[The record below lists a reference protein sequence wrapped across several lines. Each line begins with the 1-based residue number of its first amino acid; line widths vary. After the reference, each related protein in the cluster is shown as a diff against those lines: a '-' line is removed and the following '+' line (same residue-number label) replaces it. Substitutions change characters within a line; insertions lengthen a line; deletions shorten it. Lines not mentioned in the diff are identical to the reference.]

1 MGPYATSN
9 RDRKTDLTMTT
20 AVKNPNP
27 GPTDMQAFAFVQSLA
42 AELSKGKVELP
53 SFPDIALRVRK
64 ALSDDNV
71 TQDMVVRVVGSE
83 PALAARL
90 MQIGNSAALNFS
102 GKPITEL
109 RTAIARMGF
118 NMVRSA
124 AIAFAMSQLKKQ
136 DALKGLEK
144 PLEDLWK
151 RSAAVAAMSHAVARR
166 YSKVNPDTALLAG
179 LLHGIGELYILT
191 RSAQH
196 PGLFANQ
203 AAYTAVVRD
212 WHAAIAKALLENWE
226 MAGEVIEAVSNFEDL
241 ERSHSGP
248 VDLTDVVTVGSLLAA
263 FKDHPETIELNM
275 HDVAACKRM
284 KIDRA
289 SYEQLIDESE
299 HEIDTLRQALGA

>member
-1 MGPYATSN
+1 
-9 RDRKTDLTMTT
+9 MTT
-20 AVKNPNP
+20 AAKTQNA

-102 GKPITEL
+102 GKPVTEL
-109 RTAIARMGF
+109 RTAISRMGF

-166 YSKVNPDTALLAG
+166 YSKVNPDMALLAG
-179 LLHGIGELYILT
+179 LLHGIGQLYILT

-203 AAYTAVVRD
+203 AAYAAIVRD
-212 WHAAIAKALLENWE
+212 WHSAIAKALLENWE
-226 MAGEVIEAVSNFEDL
+226 MAGEVIDAVSNFEDL

-248 VDLTDVVTVGSLLAA
+248 VDLTDVVTVGNLLAA

-284 KIDRA
+284 NIDRA

>member
-1 MGPYATSN
+1 MDEAKISPI
-9 RDRKTDLTMTT
+9 RKDTTMNT
-20 AVKNPNP
+20 AAQTQSSHPSDP
-27 GPTDMQAFAFVQSLA
+27 QAFAFVQSLA

-64 ALSDDNV
+64 VLSDENV
-71 TQDMVVRVVGSE
+71 SQDMVVRVVGSE

-90 MQIGNSAALNFS
+90 MQIANSAALNFS

-109 RTAIARMGF
+109 RTAISRMGF

-136 DALKGLEK
+136 DALKGLEV
-144 PLEDLWK
+144 PLQELWK

-166 YSKVNPDTALLAG
+166 YSKINPDTGLLAG
-179 LLHGIGELYILT
+179 LLHGIGQLYILT

-203 AAYTAVVRD
+203 AVYTAIVRD
-212 WHAAIAKALLENWE
+212 WHSAIAKALLENWE
-226 MAGEVIEAVSNFEDL
+226 MAEEVVEAVSNFEDL
-241 ERSHSGP
+241 ERLHSGP
-248 VDLTDVVTVGSLLAA
+248 VDLTDVVTVGNLLAA

-299 HEIDTLRQALGA
+299 QEIDTLRQALGA

>member
-1 MGPYATSN
+1 MPMSTAAT
-9 RDRKTDLTMTT
+9 T
-20 AVKNPNP
+20 PNTQ
-27 GPTDMQAFAFVQSLA
+27 PTDMQAFAFVQALA

-53 SFPDIALRVRK
+53 SFPDIALRVRQVL
-64 ALSDDNV
+64 ADENV
-71 TQDMVVRVVGSE
+71 SQDKVVRVVGSE

-90 MQIGNSAALNFS
+90 MQIANSAALNFS
-102 GKPITEL
+102 GKTITEL
-109 RTAIARMGF
+109 RTAISRMGF

-179 LLHGIGELYILT
+179 LLHGIGQLYILT

-203 AAYTAVVRD
+203 AAYTAIVRD
-212 WHAAIAKALLENWE
+212 WHSAIAKALLENWE
-226 MAGEVIEAVSNFEDL
+226 MAEEVIEAVSDFEDL
-241 ERSHSGP
+241 ERTHSGP
-248 VDLTDVVTVGSLLAA
+248 VDLTDVVTVGNLLAA

-275 HDVAACKRM
+275 HDVSACKRM
-284 KIDRA
+284 QIDRSA
-289 SYEQLIDESE
+289 YEQLIDESE
-299 HEIDTLRQALGA
+299 HEIDALRRALGT

>member
-1 MGPYATSN
+1 
-9 RDRKTDLTMTT
+9 MTT
-20 AVKNPNP
+20 AANPQNSQ
-27 GPTDMQAFAFVQSLA
+27 PTDMQAFAFVQQLA

-64 ALSDDNV
+64 VLSDENV

-109 RTAIARMGF
+109 RTAISRMGF

-136 DALKGLEK
+136 DSLKGLEK
-144 PLEDLWK
+144 PLDDLWR

-166 YSKVNPDTALLAG
+166 FSKVNADTALLAG
-179 LLHGIGELYILT
+179 LLHGIGQLYILT

-203 AAYTAVVRD
+203 AAYSAIVRD
-212 WHAAIAKALLENWE
+212 WHSAIAKALLENWE
-226 MAGEVIEAVSNFEDL
+226 MAEEVVEAVSNYEDL
-241 ERSHSGP
+241 EREHPGP
-248 VDLTDVVTVGSLLAA
+248 VDLTDVVTVGYLLAA
-263 FKDHPETIELNM
+263 FKEHPETIELNM

-284 KIDRA
+284 QIDRA
-289 SYEQLIDESE
+289 AYEQLIDESE
-299 HEIDTLRQALGA
+299 HEIDALRAALGT

>member
-1 MGPYATSN
+1 
-9 RDRKTDLTMTT
+9 MTT
-20 AVKNPNP
+20 AAKTQKTESAETSDP
-27 GPTDMQAFAFVQSLA
+27 QAFAFVQALA
-42 AELSKGKVELP
+42 AELSRGKVDLP
-53 SFPDIALRVRK
+53 SFPDIALRVRRV
-64 ALSDDNV
+64 LSDENV

-83 PALAARL
+83 PALAARV

-124 AIAFAMSQLKKQ
+124 AIAFSMSQLKKQ

-144 PLEDLWK
+144 PLDDLWK

-179 LLHGIGELYILT
+179 LLHGIGQLYILT

-203 AAYTAVVRD
+203 VTYTQIVRD
-212 WHAAIAKALLENWE
+212 WHSAIAKALLENWE
-226 MAGEVIEAVSNFEDL
+226 MADEVVEAVSNFEDL

-263 FKDHPETIELNM
+263 FKDHPESIELNM

>member
-1 MGPYATSN
+1 
-9 RDRKTDLTMTT
+9 MTT
-20 AVKNPNP
+20 AAQNQSNQTT
-27 GPTDMQAFAFVQSLA
+27 TDTQAFAFVQQLA

-64 ALSDDNV
+64 VLSDENV

-109 RTAIARMGF
+109 RTAISRMGF

-144 PLEDLWK
+144 PLDDLWR
-151 RSAAVAAMSHAVARR
+151 RSASVAAMSHAVARR
-166 YSKVNPDTALLAG
+166 YSKVNPDTALLGG
-179 LLHGIGELYILT
+179 LLHGIGQLYILT

-203 AAYTAVVRD
+203 AAYSSIVRD
-212 WHAAIAKALLENWE
+212 WHSAIAKALLENWE
-226 MAGEVIEAVSNFEDL
+226 MADEVVEAVSNYEDL
-241 ERSHSGP
+241 ERENSGP
-248 VDLTDVVTVGSLLAA
+248 VDLTDVITVGYLLAA

-284 KIDRA
+284 QIDRA
-289 SYEQLIDESE
+289 AYEQLIDESE
-299 HEIDTLRQALGA
+299 HEIDALRAALGT